1 MVSIEEEEIEEIA
14 TELINVIKRDLI
26 EKGEES
32 DVVDEALE
40 PLKRDLKKHMMEE
53 WTRVE

>member
-1 MVSIEEEEIEEIA
+1 VVSIEEEEIEEIA